1 MRKVDKINSF
11 SDVPRNPMI
20 ASALRETKT
29 LPEHSA
35 WLNQAAA
42 YLRGITAILS

>member
-1 MRKVDKINSF
+1 MRKVDTINSL
-11 SDVPRNPMI
+11 SDVLRNAMM

-29 LPEHSA
+29 LHEHSA
-35 WLNQAAA
+35 WLHQVAA